1 MVRPILF
8 NGEMVRAIMEGRK
21 TVTRRKIDID
31 ISNQFDVEVDGSV
44 ICYIDPETGDR
55 YKPDEL
61 CRYHPGD
68 VMYVRETWGIANLDY
83 DDKKAYIVYKTGDEK
98 KNGNC
103 VVLPNEKFEKLYESM
118 AGNNPDWHPS
128 IHMPKEAARI
138 WLKVTDVRAER
149 LQDISVPSMIKEGV
163 RAFGCEPC
171 LELNERCKPQTSEDG
186 FCGAEDQVEDIF
198 SDLWDSTT
206 KKSDLARYGW
216 DANPWVWVIEFE
228 RCEKPEP
235 CILRGVEPAEE
246 KRPCIGYGD
255 AWADEPCEM
264 CKGCSQC
271 TGNDKGA
278 EG

>member
-8 NGEMVRAIMEGRK
+8 NGEMVRAILEGRK
-21 TVTRRKIDID
+21 TVTRRVIKGADESMYAGMCGLGPGLFDRNTGLRVKEPYYRLGDI
-31 ISNQFDVEVDGSV
+31 
-44 ICYIDPETGDR
+44 
-55 YKPDEL
+55 L
-61 CRYHPGD
+61 
-68 VMYVRETWGIANLDY
+68 YVRETWNGDWC
-83 DDKKAYIVYKTGDEK
+83 DHYIYRADGGNAKT
-98 KNGNC
+98 
-103 VVLPNEKFEKLYESM
+103 
-118 AGNNPDWHPS
+118 AGYSQEPKWSPS
-128 IHMPKEAARI
+128 IHMPKKAARI
-138 WLKVTDVRAER
+138 WLKVTDVRVER
-149 LQDISVPSMIKEGV
+149 LQDISVPDMIKEGV

-186 FCGAEDQVEDIF
+186 FCGAEDQAEDMF

-206 KKSDLARYGW
+206 KKFDLAKYGW

-271 TGNDKGA
+271 TGNDEEA
-278 EG
+278 EGC

>member
-8 NGEMVRAIMEGRK
+8 NSNMVQAILEGRK
-21 TVTRRKIDID
+21 TVTRRKIDTD
-31 ISNQFDVEVDGSV
+31 ISNQFDVEVDGRV

-55 YKPDEL
+55 YKPEEL
-61 CRYHPGD
+61 RRYHPGD
-68 VMYVRETWGIANLDY
+68 ILYVRETWNQLARVDENGYTHYNDLFYVYKADKNQPDLY
-83 DDKKAYIVYKTGDEK
+83 DD
-98 KNGNC
+98 NGFY
-103 VVLPNEKFEKLYESM
+103 LDDTERK
-118 AGNNPDWHPS
+118 WRPS

-138 WLKVTDVRAER
+138 WLQVTDVRAER
-149 LQDISVPSMIKEGV
+149 LHNLTNRDAKKEGV
-163 RAFGCEPC
+163 TVETDNSGIAHRAAFM
-171 LELNERCKPQTSEDG
+171 R
-186 FCGAEDQVEDIF
+186 
-198 SDLWDSTT
+198 LWDSTI
-206 KKSDLARYGW
+206 KKSDISRYGW
-216 DANPWVWVIEFE
+216 NANPWVWVIEFE

-271 TGNDKGA
+271 TGNDEEA

>member
-1 MVRPILF
+1 
-8 NGEMVRAIMEGRK
+8 
-21 TVTRRKIDID
+21 
-31 ISNQFDVEVDGSV
+31 
-44 ICYIDPETGDR
+44 
-55 YKPDEL
+55 
-61 CRYHPGD
+61 
-68 VMYVRETWGIANLDY
+68 
-83 DDKKAYIVYKTGDEK
+83 
-98 KNGNC
+98 
-103 VVLPNEKFEKLYESM
+103 
-118 AGNNPDWHPS
+118 
-128 IHMPKEAARI
+128 MPKKAARI
-138 WLKVTDVRAER
+138 WLKMTDVRVER
-149 LQDISVPSMIKEGV
+149 LQDISVPDMIKEGV

-186 FCGAEDQVEDIF
+186 FCGAEDQAEDMF

-206 KKSDLARYGW
+206 KKFDLAKYGW

-271 TGNDKGA
+271 TGNDEEA
-278 EG
+278 EGC

>member
-8 NGEMVRAIMEGRK
+8 NGEMVRAILEGRK
-21 TVTRRKIDID
+21 TVTRRVIKGADESMYAGMCGLGPGLFDRNTGLRVKEPYYRLGDI
-31 ISNQFDVEVDGSV
+31 
-44 ICYIDPETGDR
+44 
-55 YKPDEL
+55 L
-61 CRYHPGD
+61 
-68 VMYVRETWGIANLDY
+68 YVRETWNGDWC
-83 DDKKAYIVYKTGDEK
+83 DHYIYRADGGNAKT
-98 KNGNC
+98 
-103 VVLPNEKFEKLYESM
+103 
-118 AGNNPDWHPS
+118 AGYSQEPKWKPS

-149 LQDISVPSMIKEGV
+149 LQDIGIEGCEKEGV
-163 RAFGCEPC
+163 W
-171 LELNERCKPQTSEDG
+171 
-186 FCGAEDQVEDIF
+186 CGNNGDIF
-198 SDLWDSTT
+198 AFMKLWDSTI
-206 KKSDLARYGW
+206 KKPDIDCYGW
-216 DANPWVWVIEFE
+216 NANPWVWVIGFG

-271 TGNDKGA
+271 TGNDEEA

>member
-8 NGEMVRAIMEGRK
+8 NSDMVRAILEGRK
-21 TVTRRKIDID
+21 TVTRRVIKDTDESMYAGMCGLGPGLFDRNTGIRVKESYYRLGDI
-31 ISNQFDVEVDGSV
+31 
-44 ICYIDPETGDR
+44 
-55 YKPDEL
+55 L
-61 CRYHPGD
+61 
-68 VMYVRETWGIANLDY
+68 YVRETWGIANLDY
-83 DDKKAYIVYKTGDEK
+83 DDKKVFIIYRTGNEQE
-98 KNGNC
+98 NGIC
-103 VVLPNEKFEKLYESM
+103 VTLPNEKFEKIYESM
-118 AGNNPDWHPS
+118 AGNSPDWHPS

-149 LQDISVPSMIKEGV
+149 LHNLTNRDAKKEGV
-163 RAFGCEPC
+163 TVETDNSGIAHRAAFM
-171 LELNERCKPQTSEDG
+171 R
-186 FCGAEDQVEDIF
+186 
-198 SDLWDSTT
+198 LWDSTI
-206 KKSDLARYGW
+206 KKSDIGTYGW
-216 DANPWVWVIEFE
+216 NANPWVWVIEFE

-271 TGNDKGA
+271 TGNDEEA

>member
-8 NGEMVRAIMEGRK
+8 NGEMVRAILEGRK
-21 TVTRRKIDID
+21 TVTRRVIKGADESMYAGMCGLGPGLFARNTGLRVKEPYYRLGDI
-31 ISNQFDVEVDGSV
+31 
-44 ICYIDPETGDR
+44 
-55 YKPDEL
+55 L
-61 CRYHPGD
+61 
-68 VMYVRETWGIANLDY
+68 YVRETWNGDWC
-83 DDKKAYIVYKTGDEK
+83 DHYIYRADGGNAKT
-98 KNGNC
+98 
-103 VVLPNEKFEKLYESM
+103 
-118 AGNNPDWHPS
+118 AGYSQEPKWRPS
-128 IHMPKEAARI
+128 IHMPKKAARI
-138 WLKVTDVRAER
+138 WLKVTDVRVER
-149 LQDISVPSMIKEGV
+149 LQDISVPDMIKEGV

-186 FCGAEDQVEDIF
+186 FCGAEDQAEDMF

-206 KKSDLARYGW
+206 KKFDLAKYGW

-271 TGNDKGA
+271 TGNDEEA
-278 EG
+278 EGC

>member
-8 NGEMVRAIMEGRK
+8 NGEMVRAILEGRK
-21 TVTRRKIDID
+21 TVTRRVIKGADESMYAGMCGLGPGLFDRNTGLRVKEPYYRLGDI
-31 ISNQFDVEVDGSV
+31 
-44 ICYIDPETGDR
+44 R
-55 YKPDEL
+55 
-61 CRYHPGD
+61 
-68 VMYVRETWGIANLDY
+68 YVRETWNGDSC
-83 DDKKAYIVYKTGDEK
+83 DHYIYRADGGNAKT
-98 KNGNC
+98 
-103 VVLPNEKFEKLYESM
+103 
-118 AGNNPDWHPS
+118 AGYSQEPKWRPS
-128 IHMPKEAARI
+128 IHMPKKAARI
-138 WLKVTDVRAER
+138 WLKVTDVRVER
-149 LQDISVPSMIKEGV
+149 LQDISVPDMIKEGV

-186 FCGAEDQVEDIF
+186 FCGAEDQAEDMF

-206 KKSDLARYGW
+206 KKFDLAKYGW

-271 TGNDKGA
+271 TGNDEEA
-278 EG
+278 EGC